1 MRTAIFRI
9 LVTGCALGFVLAARA
24 QSEQSRPSGP
34 QPVDS
39 ASNNVPA
46 QAEPSAAAP
55 QPEETE
61 ASEAD
66 QGMATTPAPA
76 QPETAAGNSSAT
88 AESSAAVEQT
98 AAPSASTPEDTGVGK
113 GLYLNFHNAPIDL
126 VLSYLS
132 DAAGFIIEVDTPVK
146 GKVDVWSTH
155 PVTKDE
161 AVDLLNSMLN
171 KNGYAAIRN
180 GRTLTIVSKDDAIH
194 GDIPVKT
201 GNNPDAI
208 PKNDEIVT
216 QIIPIRFV
224 EAEQLVKDLSPM
236 VSSHATIVANEA
248 GNSIAVTDTQANI
261 RHLVEIIKA
270 IDSSAEDETE
280 LRVFHLRHHDP
291 VEVANLLTGLF
302 SGQGNTGGSQTP
314 IRFGG
319 PGGGFGGGGFG
330 GGGFGGFGGG
340 GFGAF
345 AARQA
350 AANAAASTPA
360 NGQAAR
366 IKKRQEVVAVA
377 DPRTSSLAVTAS
389 KDMMEQI
396 AGMIEQLDQDSP
408 RVPHVSVIHLEN
420 ADPQQVEQVLQ
431 DMYQSQNSTRSSQ
444 TQQSPLQLRIQQNSG
459 STTSSSGVGSSG
471 LGSSS
476 RSSLGGT
483 SF

>member
-1 MRTAIFRI
+1 MRTVILRI
-9 LVTGCALGFVLAARA
+9 LATGFVWGFVLTARA
-24 QSEQSRPSGP
+24 QTGPSPAPEP

-39 ASNNVPA
+39 VSNNVPA

-55 QPEETE
+55 QPEEETQ

-66 QGMATTPAPA
+66 QGMATSPAPV
-76 QPETAAGNSSAT
+76 QPESATGNSST
-88 AESSAAVEQT
+88 TTEPRAAGEQLVS
-98 AAPSASTPEDTGVGK
+98 PSASTPENMDVGK

-132 DAAGFIIEVDTPVK
+132 DAAGFIIEVDTPIR

-180 GRTLTIVSKDDAIH
+180 GRTLTIVSKEDAIH

-201 GNNPDAI
+201 GNDPAAI

-236 VSSHATIVANEA
+236 VSLHATIVANEA
-248 GNSIAVTDTQANI
+248 GNSIAITDTQANI

-270 IDSSAEDETE
+270 IDSSAEDVTE
-280 LRVFHLRHHDP
+280 LRVFHLKHHDP
-291 VEVANLLTGLF
+291 TEIATLLTGLF
-302 SGQGNTGGSQTP
+302 SDQSSSSSSQSP

-319 PGGGFGGGGFG
+319 PGGFGGPSGF
-330 GGGFGGFGGG
+330 F
-340 GFGAF
+340 
-345 AARQA
+345 ARQA
-350 AANAAASTPA
+350 AAANSTASTTA
-360 NGQAAR
+360 NNQAAR
-366 IKKRQEVVAVA
+366 IKKRQQVVAVA
-377 DPRTSSLAVTAS
+377 DPRTSSVAVTAS
-389 KDMMEQI
+389 KDLMDQI
-396 AGMIEQLDQDSP
+396 ARMIEQLDQDSP
-408 RVPHVSVIHLEN
+408 RVPHVSVVHLEN

-431 DMYQSQNSTRSSQ
+431 DMFQSSQ
-444 TQQSPLQLRIQQNSG
+444 TSRSSSSSSPLQTRIQQNTG
-459 STTSSSGVGSSG
+459 TSTTSSGSSS
-471 LGSSS
+471 LGSS

>member
-9 LVTGCALGFVLAARA
+9 LATGCVYGFVLTTHA
-24 QSEQSRPSGP
+24 QTSPATAPEP
-34 QPVDS
+34 QPADS
-39 ASNNVPA
+39 VSNNVPA
-46 QAEPSAAAP
+46 QAEPTVVAP
-55 QPEETE
+55 QPEETQ
-61 ASEAD
+61 ATAAD
-66 QGMATTPAPA
+66 QDMATSPATV
-76 QPETAAGNSSAT
+76 QPEPAAGSSPT
-88 AESSAAVEQT
+88 TVESSAAGEPA
-98 AAPSASTPEDTGVGK
+98 AAPAVSTPEDTGVGK

-280 LRVFHLRHHDP
+280 LRVFHLKHHDP
-291 VEVANLLTGLF
+291 TEIANLLTGLF

-330 GGGFGGFGGG
+330 GFGGG
-340 GFGAF
+340 GFGGF
-345 AARQA
+345 AARA
-350 AANAAASTPA
+350 AAASAAASTPA

-377 DPRTSSLAVTAS
+377 DPRTSSVAVTAS

-396 AGMIEQLDQDSP
+396 ASMVEQLDQDSP
-408 RVPHVSVIHLEN
+408 RVPHVSVVHLEN
-420 ADPQQVEQVLQ
+420 ADPQQVESVLQ
-431 DMYQSQNSTRSSQ
+431 DMFASQTSTKSSQ

-471 LGSSS
+471 LGTS

>member
-1 MRTAIFRI
+1 MRTAILRI
-9 LVTGCALGFVLAARA
+9 LAIGCVLGFMQNARA
-24 QSEQSRPSGP
+24 QTVQAPSPEP
-34 QPVDS
+34 QPADS
-39 ASNNVPA
+39 VSNSAPA
-46 QAEPSAAAP
+46 QAEPSVAAP
-55 QPEETE
+55 QPEDAQPAET
-61 ASEAD
+61 D
-66 QGMATTPAPA
+66 QGMATPTIPVP
-76 QPETAAGNSSAT
+76 PETAAGNPSSSSESTAT
-88 AESSAAVEQT
+88 GEQPVS
-98 AAPSASTPEDTGVGK
+98 PSASAPENTDVGK
-113 GLYLNFHNAPIDL
+113 GLYLNFHDAPIDL

-132 DAAGFIIEVDTPVK
+132 DAAGFIIEVDTPVR
-146 GKVDVWSTH
+146 GKVNVWSTH
-155 PVTKDE
+155 PVTKDD
-161 AVDLLNSMLN
+161 AVDILNSELN

-201 GNNPDAI
+201 GNDPAAI

-280 LRVFHLRHHDP
+280 LRVFHLKHHDP
-291 VEVANLLTGLF
+291 TEIANLLTGLF
-302 SGQGNTGGSQTP
+302 SGQGNTGTTQTP

-319 PGGGFGGGGFG
+319 PGGGFGGP
-330 GGGFGGFGGG
+330 GGGFGGF
-340 GFGAF
+340 AARF
-345 AARQA
+345 AAAQA
-350 AANAAASTPA
+350 AANNPA

-377 DPRTSSLAVTAS
+377 DPRTSSVAVTAS

-396 AGMIEQLDQDSP
+396 ASMVEQLDQDSP
-408 RVPHVSVIHLEN
+408 KVPHVSVVHLEN
-420 ADPQQVEQVLQ
+420 ADPQQVQQVLQ
-431 DMYQSQNSTRSSQ
+431 DMFQNQNAQRSSQ
-444 TQQSPLQLRIQQNSG
+444 TQQSPLELRITQNSG
-459 STTSSSGVGSSG
+459 TASSSSGLGNSG

-476 RSSLGGT
+476 RGGLGGT

>member
-1 MRTAIFRI
+1 MRTVSFRI
-9 LVTGCALGFVLAARA
+9 LATGCVFGFVLTTHA
-24 QSEQSRPSGP
+24 QTGQAPALEP
-34 QPVDS
+34 QTVDS
-39 ASNNVPA
+39 VSNNVPT
-46 QAEPSAAAP
+46 QTEPSAAAP
-55 QPEETE
+55 QPEGTE

-76 QPETAAGNSSAT
+76 QPETAMGSSSAT
-88 AESSAAVEQT
+88 TEPNVAGEQAVS
-98 AAPSASTPEDTGVGK
+98 PSASTPEDTGVGK

-155 PVTKDE
+155 PVTKDD
-161 AVDLLNSMLN
+161 AVDILNSVLN

-280 LRVFHLRHHDP
+280 LRVFHLKHHDP
-291 VEVANLLTGLF
+291 TEIANLLTGLF
-302 SGQGNTGGSQTP
+302 SGQSNTGGSQTP

-330 GGGFGGFGGG
+330 G
-340 GFGAF
+340 F
-345 AARQA
+345 AARMAAAQA
-350 AANAAASTPA
+350 AANNPA

-377 DPRTSSLAVTAS
+377 DPRTSSVAVTAS
-389 KDMMEQI
+389 KDLMEQI
-396 AGMIEQLDQDSP
+396 ASMVEQLDQDSP
-408 RVPHVSVIHLEN
+408 RVPHVTVVHLEN
-420 ADPQQVEQVLQ
+420 ADPQQVQQVLQ
-431 DMYQSQNSTRSSQ
+431 DMFQSQTSTRSSQ
-444 TQQSPLQLRIQQNSG
+444 TQQSPLQLRIQQNAG
-459 STTSSSGVGSSG
+459 TTTTSTGLGSSG
-471 LGSSS
+471 LGTG
-476 RSSLGGT
+476 RTGLGGT

>member
-1 MRTAIFRI
+1 MRTKIFRI
-9 LVTGCALGFVLAARA
+9 LATVSLCGGLLTAHAQTG
-24 QSEQSRPSGP
+24 QSPAPEP

-39 ASNNVPA
+39 MSNSVPV
-46 QAEPSAAAP
+46 QAEPSAAALQQDEAQASEVEQSMTAP
-55 QPEETE
+55 TAPTQPEPATVNSSAAAETSAAGE
-61 ASEAD
+61 PAASPS
-66 QGMATTPAPA
+66 ATTP
-76 QPETAAGNSSAT
+76 
-88 AESSAAVEQT
+88 V
-98 AAPSASTPEDTGVGK
+98 DTGVGK

-126 VLSYLS
+126 VLNYLS

-146 GKVDVWSTH
+146 GRVDVWSTH

-180 GRTLTIVSKDDAIH
+180 GRMLTIVGKDEAIH

-201 GNNPDAI
+201 GNDPGAI

-280 LRVFHLRHHDP
+280 LRVFHLKHHDP
-291 VEVANLLTGLF
+291 TEIANLLTGLF
-302 SGQGNTGGSQTP
+302 SGQGNTSGSQTP

-319 PGGGFGGGGFG
+319 PGGGFGGFG
-330 GGGFGGFGGG
+330 GGGFGGF
-340 GFGAF
+340 
-345 AARQA
+345 AARA
-350 AANAAASTPA
+350 AAAQAAASTPA

-377 DPRTSSLAVTAS
+377 DPRTSSVAVTAS
-389 KDMMEQI
+389 KDLMDQI
-396 AGMIEQLDQDSP
+396 AKMIEQLDQDSP
-408 RVPHVSVIHLEN
+408 RVPHVSVVHLEN
-420 ADPQQVEQVLQ
+420 ADPQQVQQVLQ
-431 DMYQSQNSTRSSQ
+431 DMFQSSQ
-444 TQQSPLQLRIQQNSG
+444 TSRSSSTQVSPLMNRIQQNAG
-459 STTSSSGVGSSG
+459 TTTTTTGVGTMG
-471 LGSSS
+471 LGTS
-476 RSSLGGT
+476 RSGLGGT

>member
-1 MRTAIFRI
+1 MRTTVFR
-9 LVTGCALGFVLAARA
+9 VLAAGCVWGGVLATHA
-24 QSEQSRPSGP
+24 QTGQSPALEP
-34 QPVDS
+34 QPPESV
-39 ASNNVPA
+39 SNNVPA
-46 QAEPSAAAP
+46 QAEPPAAAP
-55 QPEETE
+55 QPEETQ
-61 ASEAD
+61 APEAD
-66 QGMATTPAPA
+66 QGMATSPSSA
-76 QPETAAGNSSAT
+76 QPEPATGNSST
-88 AESSAAVEQT
+88 AAEPSAAGEQ
-98 AAPSASTPEDTGVGK
+98 AAASAASTPENTDVGK

-180 GRTLTIVSKDDAIH
+180 GRTLTIVSKDEAIH

-280 LRVFHLRHHDP
+280 LRVFHLKHHDP
-291 VEVANLLTGLF
+291 TEIANLLTGLF

-319 PGGGFGGGGFG
+319 PGGGGFGGPGGGF
-330 GGGFGGFGGG
+330 
-340 GFGAF
+340 FGAL
-345 AARQA
+345 AARA
-350 AANAAASTPA
+350 AAAQTAAQPPTVRRPASRSGKRSLPWPIR
-360 NGQAAR
+360 AR
-366 IKKRQEVVAVA
+366 PPWR
-377 DPRTSSLAVTAS
+377 
-389 KDMMEQI
+389 
-396 AGMIEQLDQDSP
+396 SP
-408 RVPHVSVIHLEN
+408 R
-420 ADPQQVEQVLQ
+420 
-431 DMYQSQNSTRSSQ
+431 R
-444 TQQSPLQLRIQQNSG
+444 RI
-459 STTSSSGVGSSG
+459 
-471 LGSSS
+471 
-476 RSSLGGT
+476 
-483 SF
+483 

>member
-9 LVTGCALGFVLAARA
+9 LAIGCAFGVLQTAHA
-24 QSEQSRPSGP
+24 QTGQAPSPEP
-34 QPVDS
+34 QPADS
-39 ASNNVPA
+39 VSNSVPT
-46 QAEPSAAAP
+46 QAEPTTAASQEP
-55 QPEETE
+55 QAT
-61 ASEAD
+61 EAD
-66 QGMATTPAPA
+66 QGMATPPVPILPEPATGSSSTTTEP
-76 QPETAAGNSSAT
+76 SAT
-88 AESSAAVEQT
+88 GEQAAS
-98 AAPSASTPEDTGVGK
+98 PSASTPEDTGVGK

-280 LRVFHLRHHDP
+280 LRVFHLKHHDP
-291 VEVANLLTGLF
+291 NEIANLLTSLF
-302 SGQGNTGGSQTP
+302 SGQSNTGGSQTP

-319 PGGGFGGGGFG
+319 PGGF
-330 GGGFGGFGGG
+330 GGFGGFGGG
-340 GFGAF
+340 GF
-345 AARQA
+345 AARA
-350 AANAAASTPA
+350 AAAQAAASTPA

-377 DPRTSSLAVTAS
+377 DPRTSSVAVTAS
-389 KDMMEQI
+389 KDMMGEI
-396 AGMIEQLDQDSP
+396 AQMIDQLDQDSP
-408 RVPHVSVIHLEN
+408 RVPHVSVVHLEN
-420 ADPQQVEQVLQ
+420 ADPQQVQQVLQ
-431 DMYQSQNSTRSSQ
+431 DMFQSTQTTRSSQ
-444 TQQSPLQLRIQQNSG
+444 NQVSPLQSRIQQNTG
-459 STTSSSGVGSSG
+459 STTSSTGMGTTG
-471 LGSSS
+471 LGSG
-476 RSSLGGT
+476 RTGLGGT

>member
-9 LVTGCALGFVLAARA
+9 LAAGCVLGIVLTTRA
-24 QSEQSRPSGP
+24 QTGQAPAPEP
-34 QPVDS
+34 QPVDTV
-39 ASNNVPA
+39 SNNAPA
-46 QAEPSAAAP
+46 QAEPSLAAP
-55 QPEETE
+55 QPEPTQT
-61 ASEAD
+61 AD
-66 QGMATTPAPA
+66 EDEGMATPAAPV
-76 QPETAAGNSSAT
+76 QPEPATGNLSTTVDSGTAG
-88 AESSAAVEQT
+88 EPAA
-98 AAPSASTPEDTGVGK
+98 ASTVSTTENTDVGK

-132 DAAGFIIEVDTPVK
+132 DAAGFIIELDTPVR

-161 AVDLLNSMLN
+161 AVDILNSMLN

-280 LRVFHLRHHDP
+280 LRVFHLKHHDP
-291 VEVANLLTGLF
+291 TEIANLLTGLF
-302 SGQGNTGGSQTP
+302 SGQSNTGGSQTP

-319 PGGGFGGGGFG
+319 PGGGFGGFGGGGFG
-330 GGGFGGFGGG
+330 GGGFGGF
-340 GFGAF
+340 
-345 AARQA
+345 AARAA

-377 DPRTSSLAVTAS
+377 DPRTSSVAVTAS

-396 AGMIEQLDQDSP
+396 ASMVEQLDQDSP
-408 RVPHVSVIHLEN
+408 RVPHVSVFHLEN

-431 DMYQSQNSTRSSQ
+431 DMYQSQNSSRSSQ
-444 TQQSPLQLRIQQNSG
+444 TQQSPLQMRIQQNSG

-471 LGSSS
+471 LGSS
-476 RSSLGGT
+476 RSSIGGT

>member
-1 MRTAIFRI
+1 MRTAILRI
-9 LVTGCALGFVLAARA
+9 LTVCLLLGAVLPSRA
-24 QSEQSRPSGP
+24 QTGP
-34 QPVDS
+34 AAVAEPQTIDGG
-39 ASNNVPA
+39 SNGVPA
-46 QAEPSAAAP
+46 QGEPTVAAP
-55 QPEETE
+55 QSEETQT
-61 ASEAD
+61 SEPD
-66 QGMATTPAPA
+66 QGMAATASPT
-76 QPETAAGNSSAT
+76 QPETASVNSSAA
-88 AESSAAVEQT
+88 AESSSAGET
-98 AAPSASTPEDTGVGK
+98 AMTPTASATEDTGVGK

-132 DAAGFIIEVDTPVK
+132 DAAGFIIEVDTPVR

-224 EAEQLVKDLSPM
+224 EAEQLIKDLSPM
-236 VSSHATIVANEA
+236 VSPHATIVANEA

-280 LRVFHLRHHDP
+280 LRVFHLKHHDP
-291 VEVANLLTGLF
+291 TEIANLLTSLF
-302 SGQGNTGGSQTP
+302 SGQGSTGGSQTP

-330 GGGFGGFGGG
+330 GFGGG
-340 GFGAF
+340 GFGGF
-345 AARQA
+345 AARAAA
-350 AANAAASTPA
+350 AANAGASTPA

-377 DPRTSSLAVTAS
+377 DPRTSSVAVTAS

-396 AGMIEQLDQDSP
+396 ASMVEQLDQDSP
-408 RVPHVSVIHLEN
+408 RVPHVSVVHLEN
-420 ADPQQVEQVLQ
+420 ADPQQVQQVLQ
-431 DMYQSQNSTRSSQ
+431 DMFQSQNSTRSSQ
-444 TQQSPLQLRIQQNSG
+444 TQPSPLQTRIQQNTG
-459 STTSSSGVGSSG
+459 STSSSTGMGSTG
-471 LGSSS
+471 LGSG
-476 RSSLGGT
+476 RTGLGGT

>member
-9 LVTGCALGFVLAARA
+9 LATGCILGVVLTAHA
-24 QSEQSRPSGP
+24 QTGQAPAPEP
-34 QPVDS
+34 QPADS
-39 ASNNVPA
+39 VSNSAPT
-46 QAEPSAAAP
+46 QAEPSAVAP
-55 QPEETE
+55 QPEETPATE
-61 ASEAD
+61 KD
-66 QGMATTPAPA
+66 QGMANPAAPL
-76 QPETAAGNSSAT
+76 QPEPAAGGASTIPEPGAT
-88 AESSAAVEQT
+88 GET
-98 AAPSASTPEDTGVGK
+98 APSPIASTPENTDVGK

-132 DAAGFIIEVDTPVK
+132 DAAGFIIEVDTPVR
-146 GKVDVWSTH
+146 GKVNVWSTH
-155 PVTKDE
+155 PVTRDD
-161 AVDLLNSMLN
+161 AIDILNSELN

-194 GDIPVKT
+194 GDIPVRT
-201 GNNPDAI
+201 GNDPDAI

-280 LRVFHLRHHDP
+280 LRVFHLKHHDP
-291 VEVANLLTGLF
+291 TEIANLLMGLF
-302 SGQGNTGGSQTP
+302 SGQSNTSGSQTP

-330 GGGFGGFGGG
+330 GFGGG
-340 GFGAF
+340 GFGGF
-345 AARQA
+345 AARAAAASA
-350 AANAAASTPA
+350 AANTTPA

-377 DPRTSSLAVTAS
+377 DARTSSVAVTAS
-389 KDMMEQI
+389 KDMMDEI
-396 AGMIEQLDQDSP
+396 AKMIEQLDQDSP
-408 RVPHVSVIHLEN
+408 KVPHVSVVHLEN
-420 ADPQQVEQVLQ
+420 ADPQQVQQVLQ
-431 DMYQSQNSTRSSQ
+431 DMFQSQNSTRSSQ
-444 TQQSPLQLRIQQNSG
+444 TQQSPLQTRIQQNTG
-459 STTSSSGVGSSG
+459 STSTSTMGLGSSG
-471 LGSSS
+471 LGTS
-476 RSSLGGT
+476 RSGLGGT

>member
-1 MRTAIFRI
+1 MRTTVFRI
-9 LVTGCALGFVLAARA
+9 LAAGCVWGVVLATHA
-24 QSEQSRPSGP
+24 QTGQSSALEP
-34 QPVDS
+34 QPPESV
-39 ASNNVPA
+39 SNNVPA

-55 QPEETE
+55 QPEETQ
-61 ASEAD
+61 APEAD
-66 QGMATTPAPA
+66 QGMATSPSSV
-76 QPETAAGNSSAT
+76 QPEPATGNSSTAAEPGAAGEQAT
-88 AESSAAVEQT
+88 ASA
-98 AAPSASTPEDTGVGK
+98 ASTPENTDVGK

-180 GRTLTIVSKDDAIH
+180 GRTLTIVSKDEAIH

-270 IDSSAEDETE
+270 IDLSAEDETE
-280 LRVFHLRHHDP
+280 LRVFHLKHHDP
-291 VEVANLLTGLF
+291 TEIANLLTGLF
-302 SGQGNTGGSQTP
+302 SGQSNTSGSQTP

-319 PGGGFGGGGFG
+319 PGGGFGGP
-330 GGGFGGFGGG
+330 GGGF
-340 GFGAF
+340 FGAM
-345 AARQA
+345 AARA
-350 AANAAASTPA
+350 AASAAASTPA

-377 DPRTSSLAVTAS
+377 DPRTSSVAVTAS

-396 AGMIEQLDQDSP
+396 ASMVEQLDQDSP
-408 RVPHVSVIHLEN
+408 RVPHVSVVHLEN

-431 DMYQSQNSTRSSQ
+431 DMFQSSQTSRSSQ
-444 TQQSPLQLRIQQNSG
+444 TQQSPLQTRIQQNAG
-459 STTSSSGVGSSG
+459 TTTTSSGLGSSG

-476 RSSLGGT
+476 RGGLGGT

>member
-9 LVTGCALGFVLAARA
+9 LATGFALALVLTTHA
-24 QSEQSRPSGP
+24 QTELAPATEP

-39 ASNNVPA
+39 VSNNVPA
-46 QAEPSAAAP
+46 QAEPAAAP
-55 QPEETE
+55 QPEETQ
-61 ASEAD
+61 ATEAD
-66 QGMATTPAPA
+66 QGMATSPAPG
-76 QPETAAGNSSAT
+76 QPETAAGNSST
-88 AESSAAVEQT
+88 TPEPSAAGEPA
-98 AAPSASTPEDTGVGK
+98 AAPAASTPEDTGIGK

-132 DAAGFIIEVDTPVK
+132 DAAGFIIEVDTPVR

-180 GRTLTIVSKDDAIH
+180 GRTLTIVSKDEAIH

-201 GNNPDAI
+201 GNDPAAI

-224 EAEQLVKDLSPM
+224 EAEQLIKDLSPM

-280 LRVFHLRHHDP
+280 LRVFHLKHHDP
-291 VEVANLLTGLF
+291 NEIANLLTGLF
-302 SGQGNTGGSQTP
+302 SGQGTTGGSQTP

-319 PGGGFGGGGFG
+319 PGGGFGGP
-330 GGGFGGFGGG
+330 GGGF
-340 GFGAF
+340 FGAL
-345 AARQA
+345 AARA
-350 AANAAASTPA
+350 AAASTTA

-377 DPRTSSLAVTAS
+377 DPRTSSVAVTAS

-396 AGMIEQLDQDSP
+396 ASMVEQLDQDSP
-408 RVPHVSVIHLEN
+408 RVPHVSVVHLEN
-420 ADPQQVEQVLQ
+420 ADPQQVQQVLQ
-431 DMYQSQNSTRSSQ
+431 DMFVSQASTKSSS
-444 TQQSPLQLRIQQNSG
+444 TQVSPLQLRIQQNAG
-459 STTSSSGVGSSG
+459 TTTTSSGLGSSG

-476 RSSLGGT
+476 RSGLGGT

>member
-1 MRTAIFRI
+1 MRTAILRI
-9 LVTGCALGFVLAARA
+9 LAIGCVLGFALTARA
-24 QSEQSRPSGP
+24 QNGPSSAAET
-34 QPVDS
+34 QPADGV
-39 ASNNVPA
+39 SNNVPV
-46 QAEPSAAAP
+46 Q
-55 QPEETE
+55 
-61 ASEAD
+61 
-66 QGMATTPAPA
+66 
-76 QPETAAGNSSAT
+76 
-88 AESSAAVEQT
+88 AESSAAALQAEEAASSETEQSMP
-98 AAPSASTPEDTGVGK
+98 AAPTTAQSESTTGNSAATTEAGAAAGQTVPSSTATEDTGVGK
-113 GLYLNFHNAPIDL
+113 GLFLNFHNAPIDL
-126 VLSYLS
+126 VLNYLS

-180 GRTLTIVSKDDAIH
+180 GRKLTIVGKDEAIH

-201 GNNPDAI
+201 GNNPDTI

-280 LRVFHLRHHDP
+280 LRVFHLKHHDP
-291 VEVANLLTGLF
+291 TEIANLLTGLF
-302 SGQGNTGGSQTP
+302 SGQSNTGSSQTP

-319 PGGGFGGGGFG
+319 PGGGFGGFG
-330 GGGFGGFGGG
+330 GGGFGGF
-340 GFGAF
+340 
-345 AARQA
+345 AARAAATQA
-350 AANAAASTPA
+350 AANTPA

-377 DPRTSSLAVTAS
+377 DPRTSSVAVTAS

-396 AGMIEQLDQDSP
+396 ARMVEQLDQDSP
-408 RVPHVSVIHLEN
+408 RVPHVSVVHLEN

-431 DMYQSQNSTRSSQ
+431 DMFQSSQTSRSSQ
-444 TQQSPLQLRIQQNSG
+444 TQVSPLQSRIQQNAG
-459 STTSSSGVGSSG
+459 STTYSTGMGTTG
-471 LGSSS
+471 LGTG
-476 RSSLGGT
+476 RTGLGGT

>member
-1 MRTAIFRI
+1 MRTVIFRI
-9 LVTGCALGFVLAARA
+9 LATSCVFGIVLTTRA
-24 QSEQSRPSGP
+24 QTGQSPAPEP
-34 QPVDS
+34 QLADS
-39 ASNNVPA
+39 MSNSVPA
-46 QAEPSAAAP
+46 QAEPSAAAL
-55 QPEETE
+55 QQDEAL
-61 ASEAD
+61 ASEAE
-66 QGMATTPAPA
+66 QSMTAPPAPA
-76 QPETAAGNSSAT
+76 QPEPATVNSSTAAETSAGEQAASPT
-88 AESSAAVEQT
+88 ATTS
-98 AAPSASTPEDTGVGK
+98 EDTGVGK

-126 VLSYLS
+126 VLNYLS

-180 GRTLTIVSKDDAIH
+180 GRMLTIIGKDEAIH

-201 GNNPDAI
+201 GNDPGAI

-280 LRVFHLRHHDP
+280 LRVFHLKHHDP
-291 VEVANLLTGLF
+291 TEIANLLTGLF
-302 SGQGNTGGSQTP
+302 SGQGNTSGSQTP

-319 PGGGFGGGGFG
+319 PGGP
-330 GGGFGGFGGG
+330 GGFGGFGGG
-340 GFGAF
+340 GFGGF
-345 AARQA
+345 AARAAAAQA
-350 AANAAASTPA
+350 AANTPA

-377 DPRTSSLAVTAS
+377 DPRTSSVAVTAS
-389 KDMMEQI
+389 KDLMDQI
-396 AGMIEQLDQDSP
+396 AKMIEQLDQDSP
-408 RVPHVSVIHLEN
+408 RVPHVSVVHLEN

-431 DMYQSQNSTRSSQ
+431 DMFQSSQ
-444 TQQSPLQLRIQQNSG
+444 TSRSSSTQVSPLQNRIQQNAG
-459 STTSSSGVGSSG
+459 TTTSSTGMGSSG
-471 LGSSS
+471 LGTS
-476 RSSLGGT
+476 RSGLGGT

>member
-1 MRTAIFRI
+1 MRTVIFRI
-9 LVTGCALGFVLAARA
+9 LATSCALGFVLTTHA
-24 QSEQSRPSGP
+24 QTGQSPAPES
-34 QPVDS
+34 QPVDTV
-39 ASNNVPA
+39 SNNVPT
-46 QAEPSAAAP
+46 QTEPSVAAP
-55 QPEETE
+55 QPEGTE

-76 QPETAAGNSSAT
+76 QPETAMGSSSAT
-88 AESSAAVEQT
+88 TEPNAAGEQ
-98 AAPSASTPEDTGVGK
+98 AVSPSASTSEDTGVGK

-280 LRVFHLRHHDP
+280 LRVFHLKHHDP
-291 VEVANLLTGLF
+291 NEIANLLTGLF
-302 SGQGNTGGSQTP
+302 PGQGNTGGSQTP

-319 PGGGFGGGGFG
+319 PGGGGGGFG
-330 GGGFGGFGGG
+330 GLAEVGLPHAQRRLRRRPITPPTVNRRESRNGRRSLPWPTH
-340 GFGAF
+340 
-345 AARQA
+345 ARL
-350 AANAAASTPA
+350 PW
-360 NGQAAR
+360 
-366 IKKRQEVVAVA
+366 
-377 DPRTSSLAVTAS
+377 P
-389 KDMMEQI
+389 
-396 AGMIEQLDQDSP
+396 
-408 RVPHVSVIHLEN
+408 
-420 ADPQQVEQVLQ
+420 
-431 DMYQSQNSTRSSQ
+431 
-444 TQQSPLQLRIQQNSG
+444 
-459 STTSSSGVGSSG
+459 
-471 LGSSS
+471 
-476 RSSLGGT
+476 
-483 SF
+483 

>member
-9 LVTGCALGFVLAARA
+9 LATVGLCGWLLTAYAQTG
-24 QSEQSRPSGP
+24 QSPAPEAPTA
-34 QPVDS
+34 DIM
-39 ASNNVPA
+39 SNNVPA
-46 QAEPSAAAP
+46 QAEPSAVAP
-55 QPEETE
+55 QQDEAQ
-61 ASEAD
+61 ASEAE
-66 QGMATTPAPA
+66 QSMTAPPVAA
-76 QPETAAGNSSAT
+76 QPEPATVNSST
-88 AESSAAVEQT
+88 ASETSAAEEQAASPT
-98 AAPSASTPEDTGVGK
+98 ATTSEDTGVGK

-126 VLSYLS
+126 VLNYLS
-132 DAAGFIIEVDTPVK
+132 DAAGFIIEVDTPLR

-180 GRTLTIVSKDDAIH
+180 GRMLTIVSKEEAIH
-194 GDIPVKT
+194 ADIPVKT
-201 GNNPDAI
+201 GNDPGAI

-261 RHLVEIIKA
+261 RHLMEIIKA

-280 LRVFHLRHHDP
+280 LRVFRLKHHDP
-291 VEVANLLTGLF
+291 AEIANLLTGLF
-302 SGQGNTGGSQTP
+302 SGQSNTSASQTP

-319 PGGGFGGGGFG
+319 PGGP
-330 GGGFGGFGGG
+330 GGFGGFGGG
-340 GFGAF
+340 GFGGF
-345 AARQA
+345 AARAAAAQA
-350 AANAAASTPA
+350 AANTPA

-377 DPRTSSLAVTAS
+377 DPRTSSVAVTAS
-389 KDMMEQI
+389 KDLMDQI
-396 AGMIEQLDQDSP
+396 AKMIEQLDQDSP
-408 RVPHVSVIHLEN
+408 RVPHVSVVHLEN

-431 DMYQSQNSTRSSQ
+431 DMFQSSQ
-444 TQQSPLQLRIQQNSG
+444 TSRSSSTQVSPLQNRIQQNAG
-459 STTSSSGVGSSG
+459 TTTSSTGMGSSG
-471 LGSSS
+471 LGTS
-476 RSSLGGT
+476 RSGLGGT